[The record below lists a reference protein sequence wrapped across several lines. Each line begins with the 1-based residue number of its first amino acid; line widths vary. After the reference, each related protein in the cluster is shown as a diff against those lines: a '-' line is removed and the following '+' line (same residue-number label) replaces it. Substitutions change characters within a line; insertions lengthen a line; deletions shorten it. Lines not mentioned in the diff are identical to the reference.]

1 MLKGWKNRLSGA
13 DGFKSV
19 LEGWKGNGEGG
30 KKLNTRRVEKACSR
44 VEKRGWQEAKSKE
57 G

>member
-1 MLKGWKNRLSGA
+1 M
-13 DGFKSV
+13 
-19 LEGWKGNGEGG
+19 LEGWKGKGEGG